1 MFNPKFVQFLTPDGL
16 SLPGLL
22 FEAKNSKEVAVFLHG
37 NGSSSIFYFDDYSF
51 AKELNKKGISL
62 LMFNNRGA
70 HYIQKLNVEKNGIV
84 ERKRFGM
91 AYELIKDCVP
101 DIDGAISFLKK
112 MGYSKFHLIGTSTG
126 ANKICVYHY
135 YKPKN
140 EISKN
145 VLVSGGDDTGIYY
158 TILGKDKFD
167 KLLSL
172 SKKKIDAGE
181 GEEIICDLLPEEFLS
196 YKSFY
201 DMCNPDGDYNTFSY
215 TEVLEKVKL
224 STKKLFRHF
233 SSIKKPTLVIYG
245 EKDEYVPWGIEKIY
259 AILKKYQPDFTYKVI
274 LGTDHGYTNNI
285 PTLAKIIAEWL

>member
-1 MFNPKFVQFLTPDGL
+1 MFNPRFVQFSTPDGL

-22 FEAKNSKEVAVFLHG
+22 FEAKNSKEVAIFLHG
-37 NGSSSIFYFDDYSF
+37 NGSSSIFYFDDYSL

-70 HYIQKLNVEKNGIV
+70 HIIKKLNVEKNGVV
-84 ERKRFGM
+84 ERKKFGM
-91 AYELIKDCVP
+91 AYELIKECIP

-112 MGYSKFHLIGTSTG
+112 AGYHKFYLIGTSTG
-126 ANKICVYHY
+126 ANKICVYNY

-158 TILGKDKFD
+158 SILGKNKFN

-172 SKKKIDAGE
+172 SKKKTDTGK
-181 GEEIICDLLPEEFLS
+181 GEEIICDLLADEILS
-196 YKSFY
+196 YKAFY
-201 DMCNPDGDYNTFSY
+201 DMCNPNGGYNTFPY
-215 TEVLEKVKL
+215 TEVLENVKL

-233 SSIKKPTLVIYG
+233 ASIKKPTLVIYG
-245 EKDEYVPWGIEKIY
+245 EKDEYVPWGVEKIY
-259 AILKKYQPDFTYKVI
+259 GILKEYQPGFTYKMI
-274 LGTDHGYTNNI
+274 KGTDHSYTKNI
-285 PTLAKIIAEWL
+285 PILAKMIAEWL